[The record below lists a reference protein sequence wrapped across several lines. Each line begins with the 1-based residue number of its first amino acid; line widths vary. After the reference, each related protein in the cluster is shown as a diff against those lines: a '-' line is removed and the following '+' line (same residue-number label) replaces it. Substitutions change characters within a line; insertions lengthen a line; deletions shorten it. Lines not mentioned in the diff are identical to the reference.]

1 MTSPHPAQGIPSEQ
15 PINPE
20 ADGSVGITKLFG
32 SPPSADKAIP
42 AAVTASAGSQA
53 GPPSGA
59 PPAAAVAPTAV
70 TTAVPP
76 PSPPPPPSV
85 SPPSR
90 NRRAALIAG
99 AAAVAVVGASGITAY
114 ASAHKSVTLDVD
126 GKVTT
131 VETFQG
137 EVAGLLADE
146 GVEVTNRDAVTPG
159 TDGALRDGGMVVVR
173 YGHHVTIQAD
183 GERRTTWVAALDAD
197 QALATLS
204 ERAGDVA
211 LVPSRSGGRV
221 TLPMRLDAD
230 GPVNL
235 VVGGKAPRVVDGA
248 AELDDL
254 LAENDVTVDADDRV
268 TVERGQPTGPGAPT
282 ITPGAPTVTVV
293 VKQVETSIERTV
305 TRLPFDKV
313 TAADP
318 DRFEDLDPYL
328 ETKGVAGKR
337 VTSWDVTT
345 VDGKVVDR
353 DKLSST
359 VERKP
364 VDEVVM
370 YGTKARPEPEP
381 EPEPVSEPVSEPAPL
396 AAEEPAAPVVATGGV
411 WAALAECE
419 SGGDPTT
426 NTGNGYYGLYQFSLP
441 TWEAMG
447 GSGLPSDA
455 SAAEQTMRA
464 QALQEQSGWGQWPAC
479 AASLGLY

>member
-1 MTSPHPAQGIPSEQ
+1 M
-15 PINPE
+15 
-20 ADGSVGITKLFG
+20 
-32 SPPSADKAIP
+32 
-42 AAVTASAGSQA
+42 
-53 GPPSGA
+53 
-59 PPAAAVAPTAV
+59 
-70 TTAVPP
+70 
-76 PSPPPPPSV
+76 
-85 SPPSR
+85 
-90 NRRAALIAG
+90 
-99 AAAVAVVGASGITAY
+99 VGAGGITAF

-131 VETFQG
+131 VETLQG
-137 EVAGLLADE
+137 DVADLLVDE
-146 GVEVTNRDAVTPG
+146 GVEVTNRDAVTSG

-173 YGHHVTIQAD
+173 YGHQVTLQAD
-183 GERRTTWVAALDAD
+183 GERRTAWVAALDAD

-230 GPVNL
+230 SPVNL
-235 VVGGKAPRVVDGA
+235 VVGGKAQQVAFGA

-254 LAENDVTVDADDRV
+254 LAENGVTVDADDKV
-268 TVERGQPTGPGAPT
+268 TVERGLPAGPGAPA
-282 ITPGAPTVTVV
+282 INPGAPTLTVV
-293 VKQVETSIERTV
+293 VEQVETSVERTV
-305 TRLPFDKV
+305 TRLPFDRV
-313 TAADP
+313 TAQDP

-328 ETKGVAGKR
+328 ATEGVAGKR
-337 VTSWDVTT
+337 VTEWDVTR

-364 VDEVVM
+364 VDEVTV
-370 YGTKARPEPEP
+370 YGTKPRPEPEP
-381 EPEPVSEPVSEPAPL
+381 EPEPEPAAEPAP
-396 AAEEPAAPVVATGGV
+396 APEPEPEPREAEEPAPEPDAPAVATSGV

-464 QALQEQSGWGQWPAC
+464 QALQQQSGWGQWPAC